1 MAGSVNRAILI
12 GNLGRDPE
20 IKVMPSGEK
29 MASFSLAT
37 SEKWKDKS
45 GEKQERTQWHNVVV
59 WNPALAGIVE
69 SYVKKGSKLYI
80 EGQIETRKYT
90 DKEGAEKYIT
100 EIVLRPFNG
109 EICLLSGGGEGA
121 PKADKAPKAS
131 DAGPDG
137 IEDDIPW

>member
-1 MAGSVNRAILI
+1 MAGSVNKAVLL

-37 SEKWKDKS
+37 SESWKDKTS
-45 GEKQERTQWHNVVV
+45 GQKQERTQWHNVVV
-59 WNPALAGIVE
+59 WNPALVGIVE

-90 DKEGAEKYIT
+90 SKDGTEKYTT
-100 EIVLRPFNG
+100 EIVLRPFRG
-109 EICLLSGGGEGA
+109 EICLLSGSGEA
-121 PKADKAPKAS
+121 EPKAEKAPNPQA
-131 DAGPDG
+131 
-137 IEDDIPW
+137 DDFDNSIPF

>member
-1 MAGSVNRAILI
+1 MAGSVNKAVLL

-29 MASFSLAT
+29 MASFSIAT
-37 SEKWKDKS
+37 SESWKGKS

-59 WNPALAGIVE
+59 WNPALVGIVE

-90 DKEGAEKYIT
+90 GKDGVEKYTT
-100 EIVLRPFNG
+100 EIVLRPFRG
-109 EICLLSGGGEGA
+109 EICLLSGGGEAA
-121 PKADKAPKAS
+121 PNADKTPNPQA
-131 DAGPDG
+131 DDF
-137 IEDDIPW
+137 EDEIPFD

>member
-100 EIVLRPFNG
+100 EIVLRPFRG
-109 EICLLSGGGEGA
+109 EICLLSGGVESA
-121 PKADKAPKAS
+121 PKADKASKVP

-137 IEDDIPW
+137 IDDDIPF

>member
-1 MAGSVNRAILI
+1 MAGSVNKAVLL

-29 MASFSLAT
+29 MASFSIAT
-37 SEKWKDKS
+37 SESWKGKS

-59 WNPALAGIVE
+59 WNPALVGIVE

-90 DKEGAEKYIT
+90 GKDGVEKYTT
-100 EIVLRPFNG
+100 EIVLRPFRG
-109 EICLLSGGGEGA
+109 KS
-121 PKADKAPKAS
+121 AS
-131 DAGPDG
+131 
-137 IEDDIPW
+137 